1 MAKNDYIVGCPDPYI
16 LAESIMG
23 ESINWEAEKDEFD
36 TLANAFGITREA
48 YLKNSLL
55 LMNPY
60 LSMDLNGQAVKL
72 SRKEAEK
79 RLTDYL
85 EKNSRKKIYLRR
97 KNEIQI
103 EQSPIVHRRRVVDT
117 LLQKNPG
124 VSITPRKNDLSQGN
138 GASNSDVPF
147 SMDGFEW
154 KDKGYFF
161 NETALWSDVCQNSI
175 GDCYFLAALCSVV
188 YVDSFKIKNVTGLRY
203 KYKSKEGTRDFAPWH
218 AIDFYVPS
226 AGRGSEFNNWKGLEK
241 TVQTMVVSEEI
252 LVSSN
257 SGRNYGASG
266 PKEKL
271 DNKVTGNK
279 ADLDSNW
286 VAVYEKAYSKFLER
300 TTNDYPNMSRDSILD
315 GGFPDDALRAI
326 IHTEQVTEKSTD
338 NLSIDEI
345 WNLGMA
351 ARNHP
356 SCATI
361 YNTGT
366 KEAPRSK
373 AGDSKVYNE
382 MGLHISHAYSFLGVY
397 SDGDTKYIV
406 LRNPHGWNPMALK
419 NNPKV
424 YHKSWG
430 FSFGV
435 DPEDKY
441 DNLWDVYRYL
451 KGTDDP
457 LRSNGLFL
465 LEINEF
471 KRVFSKVEYYYGDEF
486 KGFV

>member
-1 MAKNDYIVGCPDPYI
+1 MAKNGFVIGCPDPYI
-16 LAESIMG
+16 LAERIMG
-23 ESINWEAEKDEFD
+23 VSINWGEEKDEFD
-36 TLANAFGITREA
+36 TLANAFGITKEA
-48 YLKNSLL
+48 YLNNPLP

-60 LSMDLNGQAVKL
+60 ILEDQNGNVLRLSK
-72 SRKEAEK
+72 KEAEQ
-79 RLTDYL
+79 RLTVYL
-85 EKNSRKKIYLRR
+85 EKNARR
-97 KNEIQI
+97 KIFRRGRIQNQ
-103 EQSPIVHRRRVVDT
+103 EELSPAQHRTHVIGT
-117 LLQKNPG
+117 LLEKDSG
-124 VSITPRKNDLSQGN
+124 LSIRPRKDDLNQGN
-138 GASNSDVPF
+138 GEGNNDVPF

-203 KYKSKEGTRDFAPWH
+203 KYKSKEGKRDFAPWH

-226 AGRGSEFNNWKGLEK
+226 GGSIELKNWKGLEK
-241 TVQTMVVSEEI
+241 TVQTVVVSEEV
-252 LVSSN
+252 LVN
-257 SGRNYGASG
+257 SKTGLNYGASG

-286 VAVYEKAYSKFLER
+286 AAVYEKAYAKFLER
-300 TTNDYPNMSRDSILD
+300 TTSDYPKMDRDSILH
-315 GGFPDDALRAI
+315 GGYADEALKEI
-326 IHTEQVTEKSTD
+326 IHTEQVTYKSTN
-338 NLSIDEI
+338 NLSVDDI

-356 SCATI
+356 TCASI
-361 YNTGT
+361 SNTGT
-366 KEAPRSK
+366 EEAPRSK
-373 AGDSKVYNE
+373 AGSSKVYSE

-397 SDGDTKYIV
+397 SSGDTKYIV
-406 LRNPHGWNPMALK
+406 LRNPHGRNPIALK

-424 YHKSWG
+424 FHKSWG
-430 FSFGV
+430 FNFGV
-435 DPEDKY
+435 DREDKY
-441 DNLWDVYRYL
+441 DNLWDVYRHL
-451 KGTDDP
+451 NGNDDP

-471 KRVFSKVEYYYGDEF
+471 KRVFTSVSYYHGDEF